1 MKRILIIG
9 IKMLRIST
17 VMMMIALMLVISAAT
32 ACQKKPSPT
41 TTFEAFY
48 ESLKKKDVQAYKKT
62 VSKKTLEMLQ
72 KEAGEL
78 GKSLDEYI
86 KADMDKP
93 TRKLPDKLETRH
105 EKIEGDH
112 ATLEIKN
119 NEGGWNT
126 VPFVKEDGEWKVSL
140 EQV

>member
-1 MKRILIIG
+1 MNCKLIRRKATHQGITILLI
-9 IKMLRIST
+9 ML
-17 VMMMIALMLVISAAT
+17 IAFAPA

-62 VSKKTLEMLQ
+62 VSKRTLEML
-72 KEAGEL
+72 ERNAREL
-78 GKSLDEYI
+78 GKTLDEYI

-93 TRKLPDKLETRH
+93 TRTLPDKPEMRN

-126 VPFVKEDGEWKVSL
+126 VPFVKEDGEWKISL